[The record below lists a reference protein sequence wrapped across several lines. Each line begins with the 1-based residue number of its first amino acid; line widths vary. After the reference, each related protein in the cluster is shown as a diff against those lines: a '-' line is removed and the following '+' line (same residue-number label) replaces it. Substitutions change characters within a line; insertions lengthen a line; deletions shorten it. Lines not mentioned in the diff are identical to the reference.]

1 MSLVKVKEFD
11 RISYKNIPYWVCMKK
26 EEFDYL
32 VNVIKKSNEL
42 QDVIK
47 IEYDSR
53 AGEYLKVQN
62 YVGELEFKNGLK
74 IQILPKIFFGNGEDE
89 TKKVFLQMLKGS
101 KNLNEKEFAQ
111 ASQAVGEMNLFE
123 TYIRMYLTEA
133 KKLIKRGLRS
143 EYEEKSSN
151 LTSFRGKL
159 QVAEHIRKNLVHQER
174 FFVIYEEFTSNRIE
188 NRLIK
193 TTIKKLEKITTNKK
207 NKKDAKSLLLF
218 LDGIKESI
226 NDKQDLTK
234 VKIDRNLKDYEKIMK
249 WTKAILLGKSF
260 LAFSEE
266 MEVRSILFAME
277 EVFENYVACQIKK
290 YFGEEWEVSAQ
301 ESSKYLFDHPL
312 QFKLKPDII
321 MRKGKQTIILDTKWK
336 KVQKKYIDF
345 VGKARDDMYQMYAYA
360 GRYEAEEIFLLYPKS
375 KYSSLYLNNYDKFE
389 TTTYGKKT
397 VIRLFFIDLANM
409 DESMKKLN
417 KEINK

>member
-11 RISYKNIPYWVCMKK
+11 RISYKSIPYWVCIKK

-32 VNVIKKSNEL
+32 IDVIKKSSEL
-42 QDVIK
+42 QDVLK
-47 IEYDSR
+47 IENDLK
-53 AGEYLKVQN
+53 AGSYIKVQN

-89 TKKVFLQMLKGS
+89 TKDVFLQMLRGS
-101 KNLNEKEFAQ
+101 KNLSEKEFAK
-111 ASQAVGEMNLFE
+111 ASQAVGQMNLFE
-123 TYIRMYLTEA
+123 TYIKMYLTEA

-143 EYEEKSSN
+143 GYEEKTDN
-151 LTSFRGKL
+151 LTNFCGKL
-159 QVAEHIRKNLVHQER
+159 QVAAHIRKNLVHQER
-174 FFVIYEEFTSNRIE
+174 FFVTYEEFTNNRIE

-193 TTIKKLEKITTNKK
+193 STIKRLEKVTTNKK

-226 NDKQDLTK
+226 NYKQDLTK
-234 VKIDRNLKDYEKIMK
+234 VKIDRNSKDYEKIMK

-260 LAFSEE
+260 LAFSKEL
-266 MEVRSILFAME
+266 EVRSILFAME

-290 YFGEEWEVSAQ
+290 YFGGEWEVSAQ
-301 ESSKYLFDHPL
+301 ESSKHLFDDPL

-321 MRKGKQTIILDTKWK
+321 MRKDRRTIILDTKWK
-336 KVQKKYIDF
+336 KVPKKTIDF
-345 VGKARDDMYQMYAYA
+345 VGKTREDMYQMYAYA

-375 KYSSLYLNNYDKFE
+375 QYSFLYLNNYDRFE

-397 VIRLFFIDLANM
+397 VIHLFFIDLANM
-409 DESMKKLN
+409 NESMENLN